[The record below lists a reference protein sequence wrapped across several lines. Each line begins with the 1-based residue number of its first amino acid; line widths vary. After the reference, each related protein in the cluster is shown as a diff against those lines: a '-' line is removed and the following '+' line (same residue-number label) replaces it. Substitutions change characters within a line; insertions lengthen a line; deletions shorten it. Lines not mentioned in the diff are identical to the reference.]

1 MKVSSLGWVGWGWVE
16 VLTTLPLNF
25 PWQVLI
31 TQTRYCEDDRGA
43 FELSLAERYELDLIY
58 CHLSMLSSTA
68 VPFSYTWQN
77 IAQTKSSYKGGCSC
91 QKAARSSLL
100 YGRHD

>member
-1 MKVSSLGWVGWGWVE
+1 MDL
-16 VLTTLPLNF
+16 LTTLPLNF

-68 VPFSYTWQN
+68 VPFSYNN
-77 IAQTKSSYKGGCSC
+77 IALEL
-91 QKAARSSLL
+91 SLAGPNNTDL
-100 YGRHD
+100 ILRG